1 MAIDDIYDDHEQGER
16 VRDWLRR
23 NSLGLAGGI
32 AIGLALIGGWQWW
45 NKHQH
50 GQRVAEGQRYQQVV
64 DAIAAGDLDQAATH
78 AGTLESDS
86 YAMLAALSLGKAQ
99 FDAGDTE
106 AAIATLRGA
115 ASSDPALDPVRR
127 HRLAQLLIET
137 GEAAEAV
144 DLLAGSADPAALETL
159 GDAQVTLDR
168 HEDARESYQAALRN
182 LDVAAP
188 QRGLVELKL
197 IDAGGEPAQAGAI

>member
-64 DAIAAGDLDQAATH
+64 DAIAAGDLDQAGTY

>member
-1 MAIDDIYDDHEQGER
+1 MAIDDVYDDHEQGER

-50 GQRVAEGQRYQQVV
+50 GQRVAEGERYQAVV
-64 DAIAAGDLDQAATH
+64 DAIAAGDLEQAGAH
-78 AGTLESDS
+78 ADTLDSDS
-86 YAMLAALSLGKAQ
+86 YTILAALSLAKAQ
-99 FDAGDTE
+99 FETGDAE

-115 ASSDPALDPVRR
+115 GSSDPALEPIRQ

-137 GEAAEAV
+137 GQAAEAV
-144 DLLAGSADPAALETL
+144 DLLVDSQDPASLETL
-159 GDAQVTLDR
+159 GDAQVILDR
-168 HEDARESYQAALRN
+168 REDARESYQAALRN

-197 IDAGGEPAQAGAI
+197 IDAGGKPAQAGAI

>member
-64 DAIAAGDLDQAATH
+64 DAIAAGDLDQAGTH

-106 AAIATLRGA
+106 AAIATLRSA